1 MKCPASFYFAGQ
13 SRLNNLQNT
22 LSNATFLDFL
32 NQCFF
37 SYCDFQRSTEWPL
50 QMPIAKLRFGFPT
63 ASRTIPS
70 VDPRPLS
77 RLRIR
82 STVSSLGNCACF
94 STAYLF
100 KYLTDRIQ
108 FGYQRLKGRFRR
120 IMNIIFNNDNRY
132 EEVSLQNKTFLEIF
146 RDNLISPMFSSK
158 NGALSITVCFKVR
171 WIMRNSLPRARVVV
185 ETLNLA
191 VFNSSFC
198 KVRQ

>member
-1 MKCPASFYFAGQ
+1 MKCNFPRFFKSMFLFLLWFSKIYGM
-13 SRLNNLQNT
+13 T
-22 LSNATFLDFL
+22 PPNADS
-32 NQCFF
+32 Q
-37 SYCDFQRSTEWPL
+37 
-50 QMPIAKLRFGFPT
+50 T
-63 ASRTIPS
+63 AFWISDRKPTIPS

-100 KYLTDRIQ
+100 KYLTDRMQ

-120 IMNIIFNNDNRY
+120 IMNIIFNNDNHY